1 MGVRWTKQVARAALV
16 GLLIF
21 AAVGARAQSSKPLSG
36 ATPAGDPA
44 LVRQKDLK
52 ELLTQAREELLFN
65 HNPQAAKEKCEQALA
80 IDPNNPEAHFFLAQA
95 ERQLKGDALLES
107 RSPVS
112 ALPDPSKMSEA
123 VARSRPTTTTVV
135 LPSDRARMT
144 TTTAAGTVVRRAVVD
159 NQDNYAAPRPAPV
172 WLEPRYLVWAA
183 AALGGVVVIAV
194 GGMALKRLVPKKRRR
209 VAAAAAAD
217 EEPPPEAVFELPEGA
232 SALGAGTDDD
242 FPIGRASR
250 AVAATVAAAPPVA
263 ASGEAEVD
271 YWQDR
276 TKKSKGSAP
285 VTAMVEGAEPAEE
298 EEAAISA
305 KKIFGHAIT
314 GEENLEPLVL
324 EGVSQSPPAAK
335 VAPPAAS
342 AIPPRPAPTAPPAPQ
357 QPKEPLLNDLEISTP
372 AIKDYEESPIDLQ
385 SATGGRAVLPEEE
398 EEVPSGRRGVEAIP
412 FSLDVPLDQT
422 QTQAGEDREPSAG
435 LDVLNVSEPEDMATI
450 RLDEDFP
457 LNSSAAPTAPLESA
471 EDTQA
476 QLEKASDTVH
486 DEILISAGLRK
497 PAGAGAAAGGGEVNN
512 ESTMVDEQARHKAIF
527 QDQLA
532 RGMAAMEKQNWK
544 DAVKY
549 LSVAHAMNPDD
560 AYCRDKLREARE
572 RQQ

>member
-1 MGVRWTKQVARAALV
+1 
-16 GLLIF
+16 
-21 AAVGARAQSSKPLSG
+21 
-36 ATPAGDPA
+36 
-44 LVRQKDLK
+44 
-52 ELLTQAREELLFN
+52 
-65 HNPQAAKEKCEQALA
+65 
-80 IDPNNPEAHFFLAQA
+80 
-95 ERQLKGDALLES
+95 
-107 RSPVS
+107 
-112 ALPDPSKMSEA
+112 
-123 VARSRPTTTTVV
+123 
-135 LPSDRARMT
+135 
-144 TTTAAGTVVRRAVVD
+144 VD
-159 NQDNYAAPRPAPV
+159 NQDNYVAPRPAPV

-194 GGMALKRLVPKKRRR
+194 GGMAWKRLAPKKRRR
-209 VAAAAAAD
+209 VAAAAAAAD

-250 AVAATVAAAPPVA
+250 AIAATVAAAPPAA

-324 EGVSQSPPAAK
+324 EGVSQSPPPAK
-335 VAPPAAS
+335 VAPPAPSRPSPPPKAPSRAPAAS
-342 AIPPRPAPTAPPAPQ
+342 AIPPRPAPTAPPASKQ
-357 QPKEPLLNDLEISTP
+357 SKEPLLNDLEISTP
-372 AIKDYEESPIDLQ
+372 GIKDYEESPIDLE

-398 EEVPSGRRGVEAIP
+398 AEVPSGRREVEAVP

-435 LDVLNVSEPEDMATI
+435 LDVLNVPEPEDVAAI
-450 RLDEDFP
+450 RLDEDYP
-457 LNSSAAPTAPLESA
+457 LNPSAAPLEVA
-471 EDTQA
+471 EDAQA
-476 QLEKASDTVH
+476 DLEKAADTVH
-486 DEILISAGLRK
+486 DEILISAGSRK
-497 PAGAGAAAGGGEVNN
+497 SAGAGASAGDGEINS
-512 ESTMVDEQARHKAIF
+512 ESTMVDDQARQKAIF

-532 RGMAAMEKQNWK
+532 RGTAAMEKQNWK

-572 RQQ
+572 KAQ